1 MDVLLAGGVSMD
13 EYIRMIKKQAYHK
26 GYLAGYQRGIEDS
39 RTGRIDRQGASEVL
53 DRPIQFQILFSN

>member
-1 MDVLLAGGVSMD
+1 MD